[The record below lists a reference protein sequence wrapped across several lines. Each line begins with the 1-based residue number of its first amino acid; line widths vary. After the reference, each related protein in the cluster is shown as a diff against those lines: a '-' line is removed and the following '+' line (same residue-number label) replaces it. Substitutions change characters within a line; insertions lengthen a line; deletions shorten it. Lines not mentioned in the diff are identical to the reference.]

1 MQEPSPALSRRTFVG
16 GATALAA
23 ASLAFPQAAFAVT
36 AAEKQAEAD
45 AVRNQLV
52 GLNADLEAAA
62 ERYYGALDEQNA
74 ARTAMEA
81 EQVKIDEA
89 TAQIA
94 NLQDH
99 LGTRARSM
107 YRSGSAT
114 FLDFLMGATSF
125 AEFTQNWDI
134 LNGLNENDTQMV
146 AETKT
151 LRETVEASKAE
162 YAKQEKIAADKAAE
176 ASSASYTVTQHA
188 ARGAIVDSAGVIL
201 ARDTTVYDVYLRIPA
216 PPGTD
221 LRETVKAI
229 ESLTGSKDVET
240 QLAAFFA
247 AASAGELPVMQGVG
261 SDVLTSFYKADLVQS
276 GAVRAAARGVRTW
289 PNGTLLPHALGFTGP
304 ITAEQWPTAR
314 RRGLAMDAVIGQSG
328 LEAAYDDLLRGQD
341 GRVLVNTGFDG
352 AVRRTVPLRDAA
364 PGATLVLTVDS
375 DLQKEL
381 QNALLSQIEV
391 LRTTKAAG
399 AGRECC
405 AGAAVVVDVQT
416 GGILAAASVPGFD
429 LNRYRSDYAALSA
442 DAAAPLLDRVCQ
454 GLYAPGSAFKPAV
467 AAAALTAGIDPAAT
481 VNCTG
486 RYGFYSGYQPGC
498 LQYGHGG
505 PVDLRTALEYSCNIF
520 FYDVGRRLGVDVF
533 SAMARQLG
541 LATPTGVEITEA
553 QGRLTWSS
561 DENYQAGL
569 TLMAAIGQGNTAV
582 TPLQLAAYA
591 ATLAN
596 CGQRPALHFA
606 DRAVNAATGETVWQY
621 APTFTTVP
629 GGEGVFGPIRDGMK
643 RMARTTR
650 VLREAPVACAAKTGS
665 PQLADT
671 LPGGGHYVNSVL
683 IGYAPADD
691 PQIAMAVVLEYG
703 GGGSNAAPILR
714 AVLDAVFGG

>member
-1 MQEPSPALSRRTFVG
+1 MANRKNSHRRRVRVAVLMVLC
-16 GATALAA
+16 GAV
-23 ASLAFPQAAFAVT
+23 FAAFFARLAWMQFVR
-36 AAEKQAEAD
+36 AD
-45 AVRNQLV
+45 
-52 GLNADLEAAA
+52 
-62 ERYYGALDEQNA
+62 YY
-74 ARTAMEA
+74 
-81 EQVKIDEA
+81 
-89 TAQIA
+89 
-94 NLQDH
+94 
-99 LGTRARSM
+99 
-107 YRSGSAT
+107 
-114 FLDFLMGATSF
+114 
-125 AEFTQNWDI
+125 
-134 LNGLNENDTQMV
+134 
-146 AETKT
+146 
-151 LRETVEASKAE
+151 
-162 YAKQEKIAADKAAE
+162 ADKAAE

-188 ARGAIVDSAGVIL
+188 ARGAIVDSAGVVL

-247 AASAGELPVMQGVG
+247 AASAGELPVAQGVG

-352 AVRRTVPLRDAA
+352 AVRRTVPLREAA

-375 DLQKEL
+375 ALQKEL
-381 QNALLSQIEV
+381 QNALLFQIEV
-391 LRTTKAAG
+391 LHTTKAAG
-399 AGRECC
+399 AGRECR

-429 LNRYRSDYAALSA
+429 LNRYRADYAALSA

-541 LATPTGVEITEA
+541 LATPTGVEIAEA

-591 ATLAN
+591 AALAN
-596 CGQRPALHFA
+596 FGQRPALHFA

>member
-1 MQEPSPALSRRTFVG
+1 MANRKNSHRRRVRVAVLMVLC
-16 GATALAA
+16 GAV
-23 ASLAFPQAAFAVT
+23 FAAFFARLAWMQFVR
-36 AAEKQAEAD
+36 AD
-45 AVRNQLV
+45 
-52 GLNADLEAAA
+52 
-62 ERYYGALDEQNA
+62 YY
-74 ARTAMEA
+74 
-81 EQVKIDEA
+81 
-89 TAQIA
+89 
-94 NLQDH
+94 
-99 LGTRARSM
+99 
-107 YRSGSAT
+107 
-114 FLDFLMGATSF
+114 
-125 AEFTQNWDI
+125 
-134 LNGLNENDTQMV
+134 
-146 AETKT
+146 
-151 LRETVEASKAE
+151 
-162 YAKQEKIAADKAAE
+162 ADKAAE

-188 ARGAIVDSAGVIL
+188 ARGAIVDSAGGVL

-247 AASAGELPVMQGVG
+247 AASAGELPVMQGVC

-352 AVRRTVPLRDAA
+352 AVRRTVPLREAA

-375 DLQKEL
+375 ALQKEL

-399 AGRECC
+399 AGRECR

-442 DAAAPLLDRVCQ
+442 DAVAPLLDRVCQ

-533 SAMARQLG
+533 STMARQLG

>member
-1 MQEPSPALSRRTFVG
+1 MANRKNSHRRRVRVAVLMVLC
-16 GATALAA
+16 GAV
-23 ASLAFPQAAFAVT
+23 FAAFFARLAWMQFVR
-36 AAEKQAEAD
+36 AD
-45 AVRNQLV
+45 
-52 GLNADLEAAA
+52 
-62 ERYYGALDEQNA
+62 YY
-74 ARTAMEA
+74 
-81 EQVKIDEA
+81 
-89 TAQIA
+89 
-94 NLQDH
+94 
-99 LGTRARSM
+99 
-107 YRSGSAT
+107 
-114 FLDFLMGATSF
+114 
-125 AEFTQNWDI
+125 
-134 LNGLNENDTQMV
+134 
-146 AETKT
+146 
-151 LRETVEASKAE
+151 
-162 YAKQEKIAADKAAE
+162 ADKAAE

-188 ARGAIVDSAGVIL
+188 ARGAIVDSAGVVL

-352 AVRRTVPLRDAA
+352 AVRRTVPLREAA

-375 DLQKEL
+375 ALQKEL
-381 QNALLSQIEV
+381 QNALLSQIEA

-399 AGRECC
+399 AGRECR

-429 LNRYRSDYAALSA
+429 LNHYRSDYAALSA

>member
-1 MQEPSPALSRRTFVG
+1 MANRKNSHRRRVRVAVLMVLC
-16 GATALAA
+16 GAV
-23 ASLAFPQAAFAVT
+23 FAAFFARLAWMQFVR
-36 AAEKQAEAD
+36 AD
-45 AVRNQLV
+45 
-52 GLNADLEAAA
+52 
-62 ERYYGALDEQNA
+62 YY
-74 ARTAMEA
+74 
-81 EQVKIDEA
+81 
-89 TAQIA
+89 
-94 NLQDH
+94 
-99 LGTRARSM
+99 
-107 YRSGSAT
+107 
-114 FLDFLMGATSF
+114 
-125 AEFTQNWDI
+125 
-134 LNGLNENDTQMV
+134 
-146 AETKT
+146 
-151 LRETVEASKAE
+151 
-162 YAKQEKIAADKAAE
+162 ADKAAE

-188 ARGAIVDSAGVIL
+188 ARGAIVDSAGVVL

-352 AVRRTVPLRDAA
+352 AVRRTVPLREAA

-375 DLQKEL
+375 ALQKEL

-399 AGRECC
+399 AGRECR

-467 AAAALTAGIDPAAT
+467 AAATLTAGIDPAAT

-591 ATLAN
+591 AALAN

-650 VLREAPVACAAKTGS
+650 VLREAPVVCAAKTGS

>member
-1 MQEPSPALSRRTFVG
+1 MANRKNSHRRRVRVAVLMVLC
-16 GATALAA
+16 GAV
-23 ASLAFPQAAFAVT
+23 FAAFFARLAWMQFVR
-36 AAEKQAEAD
+36 AD
-45 AVRNQLV
+45 
-52 GLNADLEAAA
+52 
-62 ERYYGALDEQNA
+62 YY
-74 ARTAMEA
+74 
-81 EQVKIDEA
+81 
-89 TAQIA
+89 
-94 NLQDH
+94 
-99 LGTRARSM
+99 
-107 YRSGSAT
+107 
-114 FLDFLMGATSF
+114 
-125 AEFTQNWDI
+125 
-134 LNGLNENDTQMV
+134 
-146 AETKT
+146 
-151 LRETVEASKAE
+151 
-162 YAKQEKIAADKAAE
+162 ADKAAE

-188 ARGAIVDSAGVIL
+188 ARGAIVDSAGVVL

-328 LEAAYDDLLRGQD
+328 LEAAYDGLLRGQD

-375 DLQKEL
+375 ALQKEL

-399 AGRECC
+399 AGREFC
-405 AGAAVVVDVQT
+405 AGAAVVVDVHT

-486 RYGFYSGYQPGC
+486 LYGFYSGYQPGC

>member
-1 MQEPSPALSRRTFVG
+1 MANRKNSHRRRVRVAVLMVLC
-16 GATALAA
+16 GAV
-23 ASLAFPQAAFAVT
+23 FAAFFARLAWMQFVR
-36 AAEKQAEAD
+36 AD
-45 AVRNQLV
+45 
-52 GLNADLEAAA
+52 
-62 ERYYGALDEQNA
+62 YY
-74 ARTAMEA
+74 
-81 EQVKIDEA
+81 
-89 TAQIA
+89 
-94 NLQDH
+94 
-99 LGTRARSM
+99 
-107 YRSGSAT
+107 
-114 FLDFLMGATSF
+114 
-125 AEFTQNWDI
+125 
-134 LNGLNENDTQMV
+134 
-146 AETKT
+146 
-151 LRETVEASKAE
+151 
-162 YAKQEKIAADKAAE
+162 ADKAAE

-188 ARGAIVDSAGVIL
+188 ARGAIVDSAGVVL

-247 AASAGELPVMQGVG
+247 AASAGELPVMQGVD

-352 AVRRTVPLRDAA
+352 AVRRTVPLREAA
-364 PGATLVLTVDS
+364 PGATLVLTMDS
-375 DLQKEL
+375 ALQKEL
-381 QNALLSQIEV
+381 QNTLLSQIEV

-399 AGRECC
+399 AGRECR

-416 GGILAAASVPGFD
+416 GGILAAVSVPGFD
-429 LNRYRSDYAALSA
+429 LNRYRADYAALSA

-643 RMARTTR
+643 WMARTTR

-714 AVLDAVFGG
+714 AVLDAVFGV

>member
-1 MQEPSPALSRRTFVG
+1 MANRKNSHRRRVRVAVLMVLC
-16 GATALAA
+16 GAV
-23 ASLAFPQAAFAVT
+23 FAAFFARLAWMQFVR
-36 AAEKQAEAD
+36 AD
-45 AVRNQLV
+45 
-52 GLNADLEAAA
+52 
-62 ERYYGALDEQNA
+62 YY
-74 ARTAMEA
+74 
-81 EQVKIDEA
+81 
-89 TAQIA
+89 
-94 NLQDH
+94 
-99 LGTRARSM
+99 
-107 YRSGSAT
+107 
-114 FLDFLMGATSF
+114 
-125 AEFTQNWDI
+125 
-134 LNGLNENDTQMV
+134 
-146 AETKT
+146 
-151 LRETVEASKAE
+151 
-162 YAKQEKIAADKAAE
+162 ADKAAE

-188 ARGAIVDSAGVIL
+188 ARGAIVDSAGVVL

-261 SDVLTSFYKADLVQS
+261 SDVLTSFYKVDLVQS

-289 PNGTLLPHALGFTGP
+289 PNGTLLSHALGFTGP

-352 AVRRTVPLRDAA
+352 AVRRTVPLREAA

-375 DLQKEL
+375 ALQKEL

-399 AGRECC
+399 AGQECR

-429 LNRYRSDYAALSA
+429 LNRYRADYAALSA

-591 ATLAN
+591 AALAN

-606 DRAVNAATGETVWQY
+606 DRAVNAATGETGWQY

-714 AVLDAVFGG
+714 AVLDAVFDG

>member
-1 MQEPSPALSRRTFVG
+1 MANRKNSHRRRVRVAVLMVLC
-16 GATALAA
+16 GAV
-23 ASLAFPQAAFAVT
+23 FAAFFARLAWMQFVR
-36 AAEKQAEAD
+36 AD
-45 AVRNQLV
+45 
-52 GLNADLEAAA
+52 
-62 ERYYGALDEQNA
+62 YY
-74 ARTAMEA
+74 
-81 EQVKIDEA
+81 
-89 TAQIA
+89 
-94 NLQDH
+94 
-99 LGTRARSM
+99 
-107 YRSGSAT
+107 
-114 FLDFLMGATSF
+114 
-125 AEFTQNWDI
+125 
-134 LNGLNENDTQMV
+134 
-146 AETKT
+146 
-151 LRETVEASKAE
+151 
-162 YAKQEKIAADKAAE
+162 ADKAAE

-188 ARGAIVDSAGVIL
+188 ARGAIVDSAGVVL

-247 AASAGELPVMQGVG
+247 AASAGELPVAQGVG

-352 AVRRTVPLRDAA
+352 AVRRTVPLREAA

-375 DLQKEL
+375 ALQKEL

-399 AGRECC
+399 AGRECR

-429 LNRYRSDYAALSA
+429 LNRYRADYAALSA

-541 LATPTGVEITEA
+541 LATPTGVEIAEA

-591 ATLAN
+591 AALAN
-596 CGQRPALHFA
+596 FGQRPALHFA

>member
-1 MQEPSPALSRRTFVG
+1 MPAIGPRSEWLPRPYMSHFLTNKSIFYRGDPMANRKNSHRRRVRVAVLMVLC
-16 GATALAA
+16 GAV
-23 ASLAFPQAAFAVT
+23 FAAFFARLAWMQFVR
-36 AAEKQAEAD
+36 AD
-45 AVRNQLV
+45 
-52 GLNADLEAAA
+52 
-62 ERYYGALDEQNA
+62 YY
-74 ARTAMEA
+74 
-81 EQVKIDEA
+81 
-89 TAQIA
+89 
-94 NLQDH
+94 
-99 LGTRARSM
+99 
-107 YRSGSAT
+107 
-114 FLDFLMGATSF
+114 
-125 AEFTQNWDI
+125 
-134 LNGLNENDTQMV
+134 
-146 AETKT
+146 
-151 LRETVEASKAE
+151 
-162 YAKQEKIAADKAAE
+162 ADKAAE

-188 ARGAIVDSAGVIL
+188 ARGAIVDSAGVVL

-221 LRETVKAI
+221 LRKTVKAI

-247 AASAGELPVMQGVG
+247 VASAGELPVAQGVG

-352 AVRRTVPLRDAA
+352 AVRRTVPLREAA

-375 DLQKEL
+375 ALQKEL

-399 AGRECC
+399 AGRECR

-429 LNRYRSDYAALSA
+429 LKRYRADYAALAA

-591 ATLAN
+591 AALAN

-621 APTFTTVP
+621 APTFTTVS

>member
-1 MQEPSPALSRRTFVG
+1 MPAIGPRSEWLPRHYMSHFLTNKSIFYRGDPMANRKNSHRRRVRVAVLMVLC
-16 GATALAA
+16 GAV
-23 ASLAFPQAAFAVT
+23 FAAFFARLAWMQFVR
-36 AAEKQAEAD
+36 AD
-45 AVRNQLV
+45 
-52 GLNADLEAAA
+52 
-62 ERYYGALDEQNA
+62 YY
-74 ARTAMEA
+74 
-81 EQVKIDEA
+81 
-89 TAQIA
+89 
-94 NLQDH
+94 
-99 LGTRARSM
+99 
-107 YRSGSAT
+107 
-114 FLDFLMGATSF
+114 
-125 AEFTQNWDI
+125 
-134 LNGLNENDTQMV
+134 
-146 AETKT
+146 
-151 LRETVEASKAE
+151 
-162 YAKQEKIAADKAAE
+162 ADKAAE

-188 ARGAIVDSAGVIL
+188 ARGAIVDSAGVVL

-352 AVRRTVPLRDAA
+352 AVRRTVPLREAA

-375 DLQKEL
+375 ALQKEL

-399 AGRECC
+399 AGRECR

-429 LNRYRSDYAALSA
+429 LNRYRADYAALSA

-467 AAAALTAGIDPAAT
+467 AAAALTTGIDPAAT

-520 FYDVGRRLGVDVF
+520 FYDVGRRLGVDAF

-591 ATLAN
+591 AALAN

>member
-1 MQEPSPALSRRTFVG
+1 MPAIGPRSEWLPRHYMSHFLTNKSIFYRGDPMANRKNSHRRRVRVAVLMVLC
-16 GATALAA
+16 GAV
-23 ASLAFPQAAFAVT
+23 FAAFFARLAWMQFVR
-36 AAEKQAEAD
+36 AD
-45 AVRNQLV
+45 
-52 GLNADLEAAA
+52 
-62 ERYYGALDEQNA
+62 YY
-74 ARTAMEA
+74 
-81 EQVKIDEA
+81 
-89 TAQIA
+89 
-94 NLQDH
+94 
-99 LGTRARSM
+99 
-107 YRSGSAT
+107 
-114 FLDFLMGATSF
+114 
-125 AEFTQNWDI
+125 
-134 LNGLNENDTQMV
+134 
-146 AETKT
+146 
-151 LRETVEASKAE
+151 
-162 YAKQEKIAADKAAE
+162 ADKAAE

-188 ARGAIVDSAGVIL
+188 ARGAIVDSAGVVL

-352 AVRRTVPLRDAA
+352 AVRRTVPLREAA

-375 DLQKEL
+375 ALQKEL

-399 AGRECC
+399 AGRECR

-467 AAAALTAGIDPAAT
+467 AAATLTAGIDPAAT

-621 APTFTTVP
+621 APTFTTVS

-650 VLREAPVACAAKTGS
+650 VLREGPVACAAKTGS

>member
-1 MQEPSPALSRRTFVG
+1 MANRKNSHRRRVRVAVLMVLC
-16 GATALAA
+16 GAV
-23 ASLAFPQAAFAVT
+23 FAAFFARLAWMQFVR
-36 AAEKQAEAD
+36 AD
-45 AVRNQLV
+45 
-52 GLNADLEAAA
+52 
-62 ERYYGALDEQNA
+62 YY
-74 ARTAMEA
+74 
-81 EQVKIDEA
+81 
-89 TAQIA
+89 
-94 NLQDH
+94 
-99 LGTRARSM
+99 
-107 YRSGSAT
+107 
-114 FLDFLMGATSF
+114 
-125 AEFTQNWDI
+125 
-134 LNGLNENDTQMV
+134 
-146 AETKT
+146 
-151 LRETVEASKAE
+151 
-162 YAKQEKIAADKAAE
+162 ADKAAE
-176 ASSASYTVTQHA
+176 AS
-188 ARGAIVDSAGVIL
+188 L

-221 LRETVKAI
+221 LRKTVKAI

-352 AVRRTVPLRDAA
+352 AVRRSVPLREAA

-375 DLQKEL
+375 ALQKEL

-399 AGRECC
+399 AGRECR

-429 LNRYRSDYAALSA
+429 LNRYRADYAALSA

-621 APTFTTVP
+621 APTITTVS

-671 LPGGGHYVNSVL
+671 LPDGGHYVNSVL

>member
-1 MQEPSPALSRRTFVG
+1 MANRKNSHRRRVRVAVLMVLC
-16 GATALAA
+16 GAV
-23 ASLAFPQAAFAVT
+23 FAAFFARLAWMQFVR
-36 AAEKQAEAD
+36 AD
-45 AVRNQLV
+45 
-52 GLNADLEAAA
+52 
-62 ERYYGALDEQNA
+62 YY
-74 ARTAMEA
+74 
-81 EQVKIDEA
+81 
-89 TAQIA
+89 
-94 NLQDH
+94 
-99 LGTRARSM
+99 
-107 YRSGSAT
+107 
-114 FLDFLMGATSF
+114 
-125 AEFTQNWDI
+125 
-134 LNGLNENDTQMV
+134 
-146 AETKT
+146 
-151 LRETVEASKAE
+151 
-162 YAKQEKIAADKAAE
+162 ADKAAE

-188 ARGAIVDSAGVIL
+188 ARGAIVDSAGVVL

-328 LEAAYDDLLRGQD
+328 LESAYDDLLRGQD

-352 AVRRTVPLRDAA
+352 AVRRTVPLREAA

-375 DLQKEL
+375 ALQKEL

-399 AGRECC
+399 AGRECR

-429 LNRYRSDYAALSA
+429 LNRYRADYAALSA

-520 FYDVGRRLGVDVF
+520 FYDVGRRMGVDVF

-569 TLMAAIGQGNTAV
+569 TLMAAIGQGNTVV

-591 ATLAN
+591 AALAN

-650 VLREAPVACAAKTGS
+650 VLREAPVACATKTGS

>member
-1 MQEPSPALSRRTFVG
+1 MPAIGPRSEWLPRPYMSHFLTNKSIFYRGDPMANRKNSHRRRVRVAVLMVLC
-16 GATALAA
+16 GAV
-23 ASLAFPQAAFAVT
+23 FAAFFARLAWMQFVR
-36 AAEKQAEAD
+36 AD
-45 AVRNQLV
+45 
-52 GLNADLEAAA
+52 
-62 ERYYGALDEQNA
+62 YY
-74 ARTAMEA
+74 
-81 EQVKIDEA
+81 
-89 TAQIA
+89 
-94 NLQDH
+94 
-99 LGTRARSM
+99 
-107 YRSGSAT
+107 
-114 FLDFLMGATSF
+114 
-125 AEFTQNWDI
+125 
-134 LNGLNENDTQMV
+134 
-146 AETKT
+146 
-151 LRETVEASKAE
+151 
-162 YAKQEKIAADKAAE
+162 ADKAAE

-188 ARGAIVDSAGVIL
+188 ARGAIVDSAGVVL
-201 ARDTTVYDVYLRIPA
+201 ARDTTLYDVYLRIPA

-289 PNGTLLPHALGFTGP
+289 PNGTLLHHALGFTGP

-352 AVRRTVPLRDAA
+352 AVRRTVPLREAA

-375 DLQKEL
+375 ALQKEL

-399 AGRECC
+399 AGRECR

-429 LNRYRSDYAALSA
+429 LNRYRADYAALAA

-541 LATPTGVEITEA
+541 LATPTGVEIAEA

>member
-1 MQEPSPALSRRTFVG
+1 MANRKNSHRRRVRVAVLMVLC
-16 GATALAA
+16 GAV
-23 ASLAFPQAAFAVT
+23 FAAFFTRLAWMQFVR
-36 AAEKQAEAD
+36 AD
-45 AVRNQLV
+45 
-52 GLNADLEAAA
+52 
-62 ERYYGALDEQNA
+62 YY
-74 ARTAMEA
+74 
-81 EQVKIDEA
+81 
-89 TAQIA
+89 
-94 NLQDH
+94 
-99 LGTRARSM
+99 
-107 YRSGSAT
+107 
-114 FLDFLMGATSF
+114 
-125 AEFTQNWDI
+125 
-134 LNGLNENDTQMV
+134 
-146 AETKT
+146 
-151 LRETVEASKAE
+151 
-162 YAKQEKIAADKAAE
+162 ADKAAE

-188 ARGAIVDSAGVIL
+188 ARGAIVDSAGVVL

-352 AVRRTVPLRDAA
+352 AVRRTVPLREAA

-375 DLQKEL
+375 ALQKEL
-381 QNALLSQIEV
+381 QNTLLSQIEV

-399 AGRECC
+399 AGRECR

-416 GGILAAASVPGFD
+416 GGILAAVSVPGFD
-429 LNRYRSDYAALSA
+429 LNRYRADYAALSA

-621 APTFTTVP
+621 APTFTTVS

-714 AVLDAVFGG
+714 AVLDAVFGV

>member
-1 MQEPSPALSRRTFVG
+1 MANRKNSHRRRVRVAVLMVLC
-16 GATALAA
+16 GAV
-23 ASLAFPQAAFAVT
+23 FAAFFARLAWMQFVR
-36 AAEKQAEAD
+36 AD
-45 AVRNQLV
+45 
-52 GLNADLEAAA
+52 
-62 ERYYGALDEQNA
+62 YY
-74 ARTAMEA
+74 
-81 EQVKIDEA
+81 
-89 TAQIA
+89 
-94 NLQDH
+94 
-99 LGTRARSM
+99 
-107 YRSGSAT
+107 
-114 FLDFLMGATSF
+114 
-125 AEFTQNWDI
+125 
-134 LNGLNENDTQMV
+134 
-146 AETKT
+146 
-151 LRETVEASKAE
+151 
-162 YAKQEKIAADKAAE
+162 ADKAAE

-188 ARGAIVDSAGVIL
+188 ARGAIVDSAGVVL

-276 GAVRAAARGVRTW
+276 GAVRAAARGVRTR

-352 AVRRTVPLRDAA
+352 AVRRTVPLREAA

-375 DLQKEL
+375 ALQKEL

-399 AGRECC
+399 AGRECR

-429 LNRYRSDYAALSA
+429 LNRYRADYAALSA

-650 VLREAPVACAAKTGS
+650 VLREGPVACAAKTGS

-714 AVLDAVFGG
+714 AVLDAVFGV

>member
-1 MQEPSPALSRRTFVG
+1 MANRKNSHRRRVRVAVLMVLC
-16 GATALAA
+16 GAV
-23 ASLAFPQAAFAVT
+23 FAAFFARLAWIQFVR
-36 AAEKQAEAD
+36 AD
-45 AVRNQLV
+45 
-52 GLNADLEAAA
+52 
-62 ERYYGALDEQNA
+62 YY
-74 ARTAMEA
+74 
-81 EQVKIDEA
+81 
-89 TAQIA
+89 
-94 NLQDH
+94 
-99 LGTRARSM
+99 
-107 YRSGSAT
+107 
-114 FLDFLMGATSF
+114 
-125 AEFTQNWDI
+125 
-134 LNGLNENDTQMV
+134 
-146 AETKT
+146 
-151 LRETVEASKAE
+151 
-162 YAKQEKIAADKAAE
+162 ADKAAE

-188 ARGAIVDSAGVIL
+188 ARGAIVDSAGVVL

-261 SDVLTSFYKADLVQS
+261 SDVLTSFYKAYLVQS

-328 LEAAYDDLLRGQD
+328 LESAYDDLLRGQD

-352 AVRRTVPLRDAA
+352 AVRRTVPLREAA

-375 DLQKEL
+375 ALQKEL

-399 AGRECC
+399 AGRECR

-533 SAMARQLG
+533 STMARQLG

-553 QGRLTWSS
+553 QGCLTWSG

-621 APTFTTVP
+621 APTLTTVP

-650 VLREAPVACAAKTGS
+650 VLREAPVVCAAKTGS

>member
-1 MQEPSPALSRRTFVG
+1 MANRKNSHRRRVRVAVLMVLC
-16 GATALAA
+16 GAV
-23 ASLAFPQAAFAVT
+23 FAAFFARLAWMQFVR
-36 AAEKQAEAD
+36 AD
-45 AVRNQLV
+45 
-52 GLNADLEAAA
+52 
-62 ERYYGALDEQNA
+62 YY
-74 ARTAMEA
+74 
-81 EQVKIDEA
+81 
-89 TAQIA
+89 
-94 NLQDH
+94 
-99 LGTRARSM
+99 
-107 YRSGSAT
+107 
-114 FLDFLMGATSF
+114 
-125 AEFTQNWDI
+125 
-134 LNGLNENDTQMV
+134 
-146 AETKT
+146 
-151 LRETVEASKAE
+151 
-162 YAKQEKIAADKAAE
+162 ADKAAE

-188 ARGAIVDSAGVIL
+188 ARGAIVDSAGVVL

-216 PPGTD
+216 PPDTD

-261 SDVLTSFYKADLVQS
+261 SDVLTSFYKADLVQN

-328 LEAAYDDLLRGQD
+328 LETAYDDLLRGQD

-352 AVRRTVPLRDAA
+352 AVRRTVPLREAA

-375 DLQKEL
+375 ALQKEL

-399 AGRECC
+399 AGRECR

-429 LNRYRSDYAALSA
+429 LNRYRADYAALSA

-486 RYGFYSGYQPGC
+486 RYGFYSSYQPGC
-498 LQYGHGG
+498 LQYGHGE

-621 APTFTTVP
+621 APTFTTVS

>member
-1 MQEPSPALSRRTFVG
+1 MANRKNSHRRRVRVAVLMVLCSAVF
-16 GATALAA
+16 
-23 ASLAFPQAAFAVT
+23 AAFFARLAWMQFVR
-36 AAEKQAEAD
+36 AD
-45 AVRNQLV
+45 
-52 GLNADLEAAA
+52 
-62 ERYYGALDEQNA
+62 YY
-74 ARTAMEA
+74 
-81 EQVKIDEA
+81 
-89 TAQIA
+89 
-94 NLQDH
+94 
-99 LGTRARSM
+99 
-107 YRSGSAT
+107 
-114 FLDFLMGATSF
+114 
-125 AEFTQNWDI
+125 
-134 LNGLNENDTQMV
+134 
-146 AETKT
+146 
-151 LRETVEASKAE
+151 
-162 YAKQEKIAADKAAE
+162 ADKAAE

-188 ARGAIVDSAGVIL
+188 ARGAIVDSAGVVL

-304 ITAEQWPTAR
+304 ITAEQWPSAR

-352 AVRRTVPLRDAA
+352 AVRRTVPLREAA

-375 DLQKEL
+375 ALQKEL

-399 AGRECC
+399 AGRECR

-429 LNRYRSDYAALSA
+429 LNRYRADYAALSA

-541 LATPTGVEITEA
+541 LATPTCVEITEA

-591 ATLAN
+591 AALAN

>member
-1 MQEPSPALSRRTFVG
+1 MANRKNSHRRRVRVAVLMVLC
-16 GATALAA
+16 GAV
-23 ASLAFPQAAFAVT
+23 FAAFFARLAWMQFVR
-36 AAEKQAEAD
+36 AD
-45 AVRNQLV
+45 
-52 GLNADLEAAA
+52 
-62 ERYYGALDEQNA
+62 YY
-74 ARTAMEA
+74 
-81 EQVKIDEA
+81 
-89 TAQIA
+89 
-94 NLQDH
+94 
-99 LGTRARSM
+99 
-107 YRSGSAT
+107 
-114 FLDFLMGATSF
+114 
-125 AEFTQNWDI
+125 
-134 LNGLNENDTQMV
+134 
-146 AETKT
+146 
-151 LRETVEASKAE
+151 
-162 YAKQEKIAADKAAE
+162 ADKAAE

-352 AVRRTVPLRDAA
+352 AVRRTVPLREAA

-375 DLQKEL
+375 ALQKEL

-399 AGRECC
+399 AGRECR

-416 GGILAAASVPGFD
+416 GGILAVASVPGFD

-520 FYDVGRRLGVDVF
+520 FYDVGRRLGVDLF

-621 APTFTTVP
+621 APTFTTVS

>member
-1 MQEPSPALSRRTFVG
+1 MANRKNSHRRRVRVAVLMVLC
-16 GATALAA
+16 GAV
-23 ASLAFPQAAFAVT
+23 FAAFFARLAWMQFVR
-36 AAEKQAEAD
+36 AD
-45 AVRNQLV
+45 
-52 GLNADLEAAA
+52 
-62 ERYYGALDEQNA
+62 YY
-74 ARTAMEA
+74 
-81 EQVKIDEA
+81 
-89 TAQIA
+89 
-94 NLQDH
+94 
-99 LGTRARSM
+99 
-107 YRSGSAT
+107 
-114 FLDFLMGATSF
+114 
-125 AEFTQNWDI
+125 
-134 LNGLNENDTQMV
+134 
-146 AETKT
+146 
-151 LRETVEASKAE
+151 
-162 YAKQEKIAADKAAE
+162 ADKAAE

-188 ARGAIVDSAGVIL
+188 ARGAIVDSAGVVL

-221 LRETVKAI
+221 LRKTVKAI

-276 GAVRAAARGVRTW
+276 GAVRAAARGVRTR

-341 GRVLVNTGFDG
+341 GRMLVNTGFDG
-352 AVRRTVPLRDAA
+352 AVRRTVPLREAA

-375 DLQKEL
+375 ALQKEL

-399 AGRECC
+399 AGRECR

-429 LNRYRSDYAALSA
+429 LNRYRADYAALSA

-486 RYGFYSGYQPGC
+486 RYGFFSGYQPGC

-596 CGQRPALHFA
+596 CGQRLTLHFA

-714 AVLDAVFGG
+714 AVLDAVFGM

>member
-1 MQEPSPALSRRTFVG
+1 MANRKNSHRRRVRVAVLMVLC
-16 GATALAA
+16 GAV
-23 ASLAFPQAAFAVT
+23 FAAFFARLAWMQFVR
-36 AAEKQAEAD
+36 AD
-45 AVRNQLV
+45 
-52 GLNADLEAAA
+52 
-62 ERYYGALDEQNA
+62 YY
-74 ARTAMEA
+74 
-81 EQVKIDEA
+81 
-89 TAQIA
+89 
-94 NLQDH
+94 
-99 LGTRARSM
+99 
-107 YRSGSAT
+107 
-114 FLDFLMGATSF
+114 
-125 AEFTQNWDI
+125 
-134 LNGLNENDTQMV
+134 
-146 AETKT
+146 
-151 LRETVEASKAE
+151 
-162 YAKQEKIAADKAAE
+162 ADKAAE

-188 ARGAIVDSAGVIL
+188 ARGAIVDSAGVVL

-352 AVRRTVPLRDAA
+352 AVRRTVPLREAV

-375 DLQKEL
+375 ALQKEL

-399 AGRECC
+399 AGRECH

-429 LNRYRSDYAALSA
+429 LNRYRADYAALSA

-486 RYGFYSGYQPGC
+486 YQPGC

-533 SAMARQLG
+533 STMARQLG

-591 ATLAN
+591 AALAN

-621 APTFTTVP
+621 APTFTTVS

>member
-1 MQEPSPALSRRTFVG
+1 MANRKNSHRRRVRVAVLMVLC
-16 GATALAA
+16 GAV
-23 ASLAFPQAAFAVT
+23 FAAFFARLAWMQFVR
-36 AAEKQAEAD
+36 AD
-45 AVRNQLV
+45 
-52 GLNADLEAAA
+52 
-62 ERYYGALDEQNA
+62 YY
-74 ARTAMEA
+74 
-81 EQVKIDEA
+81 
-89 TAQIA
+89 
-94 NLQDH
+94 
-99 LGTRARSM
+99 
-107 YRSGSAT
+107 
-114 FLDFLMGATSF
+114 
-125 AEFTQNWDI
+125 
-134 LNGLNENDTQMV
+134 
-146 AETKT
+146 
-151 LRETVEASKAE
+151 
-162 YAKQEKIAADKAAE
+162 ADKAAE

-188 ARGAIVDSAGVIL
+188 ARGAIVDSAGGVL

-352 AVRRTVPLRDAA
+352 AVRRTVPLREAA

-375 DLQKEL
+375 SLQKEL

-399 AGRECC
+399 AGQECR

-429 LNRYRSDYAALSA
+429 LNHYRADYAALSA

-467 AAAALTAGIDPAAT
+467 AAAALTVGIDPAAT

-683 IGYAPADD
+683 IGYASADD

>member
-1 MQEPSPALSRRTFVG
+1 MPAIGPRSEWLPRHYMSHFLTNKSIFYRGDPMANRKNSHRRRVRVAVLMVLC
-16 GATALAA
+16 GAV
-23 ASLAFPQAAFAVT
+23 FAAFFARLAWMQFVR
-36 AAEKQAEAD
+36 AD
-45 AVRNQLV
+45 
-52 GLNADLEAAA
+52 
-62 ERYYGALDEQNA
+62 YY
-74 ARTAMEA
+74 
-81 EQVKIDEA
+81 
-89 TAQIA
+89 
-94 NLQDH
+94 
-99 LGTRARSM
+99 
-107 YRSGSAT
+107 
-114 FLDFLMGATSF
+114 
-125 AEFTQNWDI
+125 
-134 LNGLNENDTQMV
+134 
-146 AETKT
+146 
-151 LRETVEASKAE
+151 
-162 YAKQEKIAADKAAE
+162 ADKAAE

-188 ARGAIVDSAGVIL
+188 ARGAIVDSAGVVL

-352 AVRRTVPLRDAA
+352 AVRRTVPLREAA

-375 DLQKEL
+375 ALQKGL

-399 AGRECC
+399 AGRECR

-429 LNRYRSDYAALSA
+429 LNRYRADYAALST

-596 CGQRPALHFA
+596 YGQRPALHFA

-621 APTFTTVP
+621 APTFTTVS